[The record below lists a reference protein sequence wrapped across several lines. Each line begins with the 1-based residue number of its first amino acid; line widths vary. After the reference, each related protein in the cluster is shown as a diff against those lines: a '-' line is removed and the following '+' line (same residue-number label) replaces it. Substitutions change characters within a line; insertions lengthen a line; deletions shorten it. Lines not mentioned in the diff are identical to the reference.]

1 MVIESERD
9 LENIPYRENME
20 KSIVYVEEKTRESA
34 SNQNLLELALPGPSG
49 PSAFAPAP
57 REWILAYLV
66 TLCDPM
72 DQSHTL
78 EPAPDPPFQ

>member
-34 SNQNLLELALPGPSG
+34 SNQNLLE
-49 PSAFAPAP
+49 
-57 REWILAYLV
+57 
-66 TLCDPM
+66 C
-72 DQSHTL
+72 
-78 EPAPDPPFQ
+78 